1 MLNNI
6 RSYFYNFKRFQRPLE
21 RYFFPVVLLLYPLI
35 GVNQG
40 IDISDTMYSL
50 TNYEYMGNLDP
61 MWLFSTYLSNVF
73 GKLIMLLPGAGTMLG
88 FSIYCSFITSAI
100 ALIAYYC
107 LQRFMPGWM
116 IFIGE
121 FIAESICFCP
131 RVILYNY
138 LTYLLFTV
146 GTILLIHGILQWQRQ
161 NLFLFLAGICFGLNV
176 LVRFPNI
183 VETIMILVLW
193 FYGLITKDRLVE
205 VLKRTGI
212 CILGFLAGMLV
223 PITII
228 SIKYGFMAYPNMI
241 ISLFGM
247 TEGASD
253 YSGGGMIA
261 LIIEAY
267 LTTLSDMIIMLPC
280 IAAGI
285 IMFMLLPKRYVLIK
299 KLLFIGGLLVLIRYY
314 FAIGV
319 ITRNYYYYDSMFQL
333 AMMFIIA
340 GIVLSLIGSL
350 GILNGSKE
358 EQTLSFVTLLLILVT
373 PIGSNNYTFPILN
386 NLFIIAPIVLWLFR
400 RMIQRAGEADYNF
413 AWESTIT
420 AVIIAL
426 FIQGALFHMGYSF
439 VDGANGTPR
448 DSRVTVAK
456 LSGMIT
462 TQDNAESLDE
472 LKDALEKADL
482 LQTKVILFGGIPGI
496 SYMFDMEPA
505 INTAWPDLD
514 SYSIDK
520 FDSQLMELNASDN
533 ATPTVIV
540 SKEMADYS
548 LVGAKYDILLDYIA
562 NHDYNKI
569 FESDRFIVFAESK

>member
-1 MLNNI
+1 
-6 RSYFYNFKRFQRPLE
+6 
-21 RYFFPVVLLLYPLI
+21 
-35 GVNQG
+35 
-40 IDISDTMYSL
+40 
-50 TNYEYMGNLDP
+50 
-61 MWLFSTYLSNVF
+61 
-73 GKLIMLLPGAGTMLG
+73 
-88 FSIYCSFITSAI
+88 
-100 ALIAYYC
+100 
-107 LQRFMPGWM
+107 
-116 IFIGE
+116 
-121 FIAESICFCP
+121 
-131 RVILYNY
+131 
-138 LTYLLFTV
+138 
-146 GTILLIHGILQWQRQ
+146 
-161 NLFLFLAGICFGLNV
+161 
-176 LVRFPNI
+176 
-183 VETIMILVLW
+183 
-193 FYGLITKDRLVE
+193 
-205 VLKRTGI
+205 
-212 CILGFLAGMLV
+212 
-223 PITII
+223 
-228 SIKYGFMAYPNMI
+228 
-241 ISLFGM
+241 
-247 TEGASD
+247 
-253 YSGGGMIA
+253 
-261 LIIEAY
+261 
-267 LTTLSDMIIMLPC
+267 MIIMLPC

-358 EQTLSFVTLLLILVT
+358 EQTLSFVTLLLILIT

-439 VDGANGTPR
+439 VDGADGTPR
-448 DSRVTVAK
+448 DSRVNVAK

-514 SYSIDK
+514 SYSLDK

>member
-1 MLNNI
+1 
-6 RSYFYNFKRFQRPLE
+6 
-21 RYFFPVVLLLYPLI
+21 
-35 GVNQG
+35 
-40 IDISDTMYSL
+40 
-50 TNYEYMGNLDP
+50 
-61 MWLFSTYLSNVF
+61 
-73 GKLIMLLPGAGTMLG
+73 
-88 FSIYCSFITSAI
+88 
-100 ALIAYYC
+100 
-107 LQRFMPGWM
+107 
-116 IFIGE
+116 
-121 FIAESICFCP
+121 
-131 RVILYNY
+131 
-138 LTYLLFTV
+138 
-146 GTILLIHGILQWQRQ
+146 
-161 NLFLFLAGICFGLNV
+161 
-176 LVRFPNI
+176 
-183 VETIMILVLW
+183 
-193 FYGLITKDRLVE
+193 
-205 VLKRTGI
+205 
-212 CILGFLAGMLV
+212 
-223 PITII
+223 
-228 SIKYGFMAYPNMI
+228 
-241 ISLFGM
+241 
-247 TEGASD
+247 
-253 YSGGGMIA
+253 
-261 LIIEAY
+261 
-267 LTTLSDMIIMLPC
+267 
-280 IAAGI
+280 
-285 IMFMLLPKRYVLIK
+285 
-299 KLLFIGGLLVLIRYY
+299 
-314 FAIGV
+314 
-319 ITRNYYYYDSMFQL
+319 
-333 AMMFIIA
+333 MMFIIA

-448 DSRVTVAK
+448 DSRVNVAK

>member
-6 RSYFYNFKRFQRPLE
+6 RSYFYIFKRFQRPLE

-183 VETIMILVLW
+183 VETAMILALW
-193 FYGLITKDRLVE
+193 FYGLITKDRIVE

-223 PITII
+223 PIAII

-420 AVIIAL
+420 AVIITL
-426 FIQGALFHMGYSF
+426 FIQGALFHMEYSF
-439 VDGANGTPR
+439 VDGADGTPR
-448 DSRVTVAK
+448 DSRVNVAK

-462 TQDNAESLDE
+462 TQDNAESIDE